1 MKKQQ
6 EEMEIKNL
14 NRNLLILYYLWKK
27 LSKYCNAQEKVSHPF
42 FNFVPQQL
50 IASKFRKRVQ
60 FLNLPTCFS
69 SDSLCFIYFDIIIRQ
84 RLKKKLKLVEL
95 LFQSRERNQNM
106 WFCATTDTGHA
117 QISYLTVAR
126 HILQSRL
133 IMLQLPIHGEYIGNY
148 CHFCLIIAVCN
159 FTVKP
164 FLRRN
169 NIGLDVKAL
178 FASHPLSSKSGDK
191 TNHVIQQNNFEKR
204 LFRCTRLFMD

>member
-6 EEMEIKNL
+6 EEMEIENL

-69 SDSLCFIYFDIIIRQ
+69 SDSLCFIYFDIIIHQ
-84 RLKKKLKLVEL
+84 RLKK
-95 LFQSRERNQNM
+95 
-106 WFCATTDTGHA
+106 
-117 QISYLTVAR
+117 
-126 HILQSRL
+126 
-133 IMLQLPIHGEYIGNY
+133 
-148 CHFCLIIAVCN
+148 
-159 FTVKP
+159 KP

>member
-1 MKKQQ
+1 
-6 EEMEIKNL
+6 
-14 NRNLLILYYLWKK
+14 
-27 LSKYCNAQEKVSHPF
+27 
-42 FNFVPQQL
+42 
-50 IASKFRKRVQ
+50 
-60 FLNLPTCFS
+60 
-69 SDSLCFIYFDIIIRQ
+69 
-84 RLKKKLKLVEL
+84 
-95 LFQSRERNQNM
+95 M

-204 LFRCTRLFMD
+204 LLFRCTRLFMDWKLQSDYILTLNLVEIFWMYMCYLSWCCIWKCVLTIEKGW

>member
-1 MKKQQ
+1 MFYLLWHHHSPATEKKV
-6 EEMEIKNL
+6 K
-14 NRNLLILYYLWKK
+14 
-27 LSKYCNAQEKVSHPF
+27 
-42 FNFVPQQL
+42 
-50 IASKFRKRVQ
+50 ASW
-60 FLNLPTCFS
+60 TSFS
-69 SDSLCFIYFDIIIRQ
+69 
-84 RLKKKLKLVEL
+84 VEW
-95 LFQSRERNQNM
+95 NQNM

-204 LFRCTRLFMD
+204 LFRCTRLFMDWKLQSDYILTLNLVEIFWMYMCYLSWCCIWKCVLTIEKGW